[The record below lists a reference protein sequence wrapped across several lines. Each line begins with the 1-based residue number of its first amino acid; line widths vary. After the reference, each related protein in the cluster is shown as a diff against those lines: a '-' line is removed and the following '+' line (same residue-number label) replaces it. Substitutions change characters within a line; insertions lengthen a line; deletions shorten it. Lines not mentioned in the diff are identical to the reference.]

1 MVPYDDDVN
10 YVGWP
15 ALIELQFHRIGG
27 ATLPWALAQSHGLVA
42 GLSHWIGGACVAAA
56 LAAIC
61 LPCVRHRAAWAALAL
76 CGWGWTLLACRRLAL
91 SRHPARHILHPRE
104 QPRAIAG
111 MLSGLLFTLGYI
123 VCFKGVFMTP
133 LLPTRRKT
141 GCSASRRKASAVS
154 A

>member
-1 MVPYDDDVN
+1 MLSRTGVAPYDDDVN

-15 ALIELQFHRIGG
+15 ALIEPQFHRIGG

-76 CGWGWTLLACRRLAL
+76 CGWGWTLLACISPEGIGGVGMIINFAVAL
-91 SRHPARHILHPRE
+91 S
-104 QPRAIAG
+104 
-111 MLSGLLFTLGYI
+111 
-123 VCFKGVFMTP
+123 
-133 LLPTRRKT
+133 
-141 GCSASRRKASAVS
+141 VS
-154 A
+154 AMTDEPPDAVRALARRIRTPR